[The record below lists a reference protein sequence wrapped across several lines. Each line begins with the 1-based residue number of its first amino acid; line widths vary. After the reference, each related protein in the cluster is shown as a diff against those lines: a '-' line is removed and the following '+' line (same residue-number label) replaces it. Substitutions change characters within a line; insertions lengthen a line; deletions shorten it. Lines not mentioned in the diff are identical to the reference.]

1 MNAIDSKTSVLIPSQ
16 LPEFIRDNPDYSNF
30 VTFLQAYY
38 EWMEQENGVLYN
50 TKNLLNYDDID
61 RTTNEFLEYFTNDFL
76 PYFPKDALVDKKLA
90 TKVAKELYQTKGT
103 PASYQFLFRTLY
115 NSDFDLFYTKDA
127 VLKASAGI
135 WYVAKSLRLASND
148 PNFLSIDNY
157 RLFGET
163 SKSIAVVE
171 NSLYNGTK
179 TEVFISNIER
189 LFQSGEFVRVVDS
202 NNQDVLFNGHP
213 LRAKIVGQISQI
225 KINPNFRGLLYQVG
239 DPVIVYDG
247 LNSNTGIGAT
257 ATVGSVTSGSIQRI
271 NVLTGGY
278 GYRLPPNTTISFT
291 NAPGATAIVGSLD
304 PDPTKT
310 GNVAFVPSDTITLKR
325 FIQLSNT
332 DYHFVNF
339 PNANINTKLSDA
351 FTMQSFATYPISSV
365 IVTNGGGG
373 ITQTPTVL
381 ATSTYSNDALEIPN
395 LASLGILGPIQ
406 ITTGGQGYLVN
417 DKIVFNG
424 GSGYGAFAN
433 VTSVAA
439 NGQILN
445 IEYVA
450 GNENFPTGGMGYR
463 STQLPILTVHSSNV
477 QAHGAEVYVD
487 GILGAGATFAPITN
501 RVGSITTINVS
512 NYGEDYIATPNVSLK
527 IQDIV
532 VTGVNIGN
540 LPLKGDIVYQ
550 GTSPALSTYLS
561 YFESIELLQP
571 SGDPALSIYR
581 IRVYNYNSN
590 PVPTSVLKINDKSI
604 TFTMADFAYDDSY
617 DSHGVKHYGDG
628 TAKATATFLNG
639 LTISGGQYL
648 NTYGQPSSFNVLQSK
663 IYNNYTYE
671 ITVNEA
677 IAKYRNI
684 LLNLLHPTGMQLIGR
699 YALKSE
705 TKFNSTAIAIEQPR
719 IGGDDP
725 LNAAEPDA
733 TAWVLMDGPY
743 GDPFYG
749 GQSWRKMRPATITNG
764 KTDYIYGDERVY
776 WDGLKWIY
784 FNTMGL
790 GEISYGTGGLY
801 PWLARWTGHFSAAK
815 IYSTYAKSTNY
826 PAIP

>member
-1 MNAIDSKTSVLIPSQ
+1 MIDQRTSLLIPSQ
-16 LPEFIRDNPDYSNF
+16 LPEFVRDNPDYEKF

-38 EWMEQENGVLYN
+38 EWMEQDGGV
-50 TKNLLNYDDID
+50 TDGSKNLLNYDDID

-76 PYFPKDALVDKKLA
+76 PYFPKEALVDKRLA

-135 WYVAKSLRLASND
+135 WYVAKSLKLASND

-163 SKSIAVVE
+163 TKSIATVE
-171 NSLYNGTK
+171 NSVYNGTK
-179 TEVFISNIER
+179 IEVFISNIER
-189 LFQSGEFVRVVDS
+189 LFQSGEFVRVVNNS
-202 NNQDVLFNGHP
+202 NQDVLFNGHP

-225 KINPNFRGLLYQVG
+225 NINPNFRGLLYQVG
-239 DPVIVYDG
+239 DPVIVYGG
-247 LNSNTGIGAT
+247 LNSNTGIGAE

-278 GYRLPPNTTISFT
+278 GYTPYPNTTLSIT
-291 NAPGATAIVGSLD
+291 NAPGAAAVVGSVD

-310 GNVAFVPSDTITLKR
+310 GNVAFIPSDTITLKR
-325 FIQLSNT
+325 FIDLGNT
-332 DYHFVNF
+332 NYHFANF

-351 FTMQSFATYPISSV
+351 FTMESFATYPISSV
-365 IVTNGGGG
+365 VVTNGGGG
-373 ITQTPTVL
+373 ITKTPVVSAL
-381 ATSTYSNDALEIPN
+381 SSYPNDALETPD
-395 LASLGILGPIQ
+395 LSALGILAPIQ
-406 ITTGGQGYLVN
+406 INNGGEGYVVN
-417 DKIVFNG
+417 DTITFTG

-433 VTSVAA
+433 VTEVAA

-450 GNENFPTGGMGYR
+450 DQGEFPTGGMGYR
-463 STQLPILTVHSSNV
+463 TTALPTLAIHSSNV
-477 QAHGAEVYVD
+477 QAYGADVYVD
-487 GILGAGATFAPITN
+487 GILGTGATFAPITN
-501 RVGSITTINVS
+501 RVGSVTTINIS

-527 IQDIV
+527 VQDIV
-532 VTGVNIGN
+532 VTGVNIGH
-540 LPLKGDIVYQ
+540 LPQKGDTVYQ
-550 GTSPALSTYLS
+550 GTDVPTATYLS
-561 YFESIELLQP
+561 YYESIELLQP
-571 SGDPALSIYR
+571 FGDPAQSIYR

-590 PVPTSVLKINDKSI
+590 PIPTSVLKIDGKTM
-604 TFTMADFAYDDSY
+604 TFTMANFAYDSSY

-628 TAKATATFLNG
+628 TAKATAKFLNG

-648 NTYGQPSSFNVLQSK
+648 NTSGQPSSFDVLQSS

-671 ITVNEA
+671 ITVTEA
-677 IAKYRNI
+677 ISKYRNI

-699 YALKSE
+699 YALKSQANF
-705 TKFNSTAIAIEQPR
+705 KSTAIAIEQPR

-749 GQSWRKMRPATITNG
+749 GQSWRKMQPATITNG

-784 FNTMGL
+784 FNTMGI

-801 PWLARWTGHFSAAK
+801 PWLARWTGHFSATK
-815 IYSTYAKSTNY
+815 IYSTYVKSTNY